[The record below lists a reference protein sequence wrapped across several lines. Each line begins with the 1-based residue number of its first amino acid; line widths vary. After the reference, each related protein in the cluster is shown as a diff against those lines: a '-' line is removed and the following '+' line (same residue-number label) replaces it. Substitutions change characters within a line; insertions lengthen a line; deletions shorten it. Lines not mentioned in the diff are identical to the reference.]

1 MASNTTMANGHA
13 PSGAKNT
20 LSQLRKAA
28 GYHSAKDF
36 ALVLGIPA
44 STYARYERKSNGPD
58 SGIPLRAAWAI
69 ADKLNTTIDAIVGRF
84 DEPEEQERDL
94 NAFYRS
100 LSDNGKVRFDE
111 YVQFLDFRER
121 IIAAEGR

>member
-28 GYHSAKDF
+28 GYHSAKEF
-36 ALVLGIPA
+36 ARVLGIPA
-44 STYARYERKSNGPD
+44 STYARYERNSDGPD
-58 SGIPLRAAWAI
+58 SGIPMRAAWAI
-69 ADKLNTTIDAIVGRF
+69 ADKLNTTIDVIVGRF
-84 DEPEEQERDL
+84 DEPDGQERDL

-100 LSDNGKVRFDE
+100 LSENGKIRFDE

-121 IIAAEGR
+121 VIAAEGR